1 MTSPHPAPAPSPA
14 QLPDEVLAVLSALW
28 RWRCGR
34 ISGLD
39 LMDIWDQAEATIREM
54 LPEEEADR

>member
-1 MTSPHPAPAPSPA
+1 MTPQHTT
-14 QLPDEVLAVLSALW
+14 LPPEVLATLTALW

-39 LMDIWDQAEATIREM
+39 LIDACDQAADTIQNLLPKEAMR
-54 LPEEEADR
+54 

>member
-1 MTSPHPAPAPSPA
+1 MREVA
-14 QLPDEVLAVLSALW
+14 LPIEALNALTALQQW
-28 RWRCGR
+28 RHGR

-54 LPEEEADR
+54 LPEEADR